1 MTVDVGIAM
10 NRGAVRDMVLDEL
23 AAARARRA
31 AHGDGPHVFPDG
43 QKLHVSVEGH
53 IIATATHAADGAW
66 EVRPR
71 NHHAFT
77 VHDQFAAHDALTA
90 LGHMYLAGM
99 ARTAAAAAP

>member
-1 MTVDVGIAM
+1 MTVDAGIAV

-23 AAARARRA
+23 AAARARRVK
-31 AHGDGPHVFPDG
+31 HGDGPHVFPEDS
-43 QKLHVSVEGH
+43 KLHVAVEGH
-53 IIATATHAADGAW
+53 IIATATHAADGLW

-90 LGHMYLAGM
+90 LGHMFLAGM
-99 ARTAAAAAP
+99 ARNAAAAAP

>member
-1 MTVDVGIAM
+1 MTVNVDIKM
-10 NRGAVRDMVLDEL
+10 NRAAVRDMVLDEL

-31 AHGDGPHVFPDG
+31 KYGDGPQVFPDG
-43 QKLHVSVEGH
+43 TKLHVAIEGH
-53 IIATATHAADGAW
+53 IIATATHAADSVW